1 MAYIPKNY
9 ARLEVGYREKALK
22 LFPWVCGRCSR
33 EFVYSN
39 LRELTVHHID
49 HDHSNNPEDGS
60 NWEMLCLYCHDHEH
74 SKYTEADQYGST
86 VVAGEDAQKSVGE
99 ATYNPFAV
107 ESDDE
112 QKVSGGRRTRSIR
125 HDAIRRA
132 VTRRRNV
139 SPPAGGL
146 LQFNGGDRL
155 RHDAKI
161 LFQLLFA
168 LHYHLPAGVDGHVLG
183 VGVIPGL
190 PEHHQLQAIFLLLR
204 RQRDAIRPFSQLY
217 RRRQTLIHF
226 RRHTVDN
233 LLNIHLPLT
242 SAWNN
247 LLNRFFNP

>member
-99 ATYNPFAV
+99 ATYNPFA
-107 ESDDE
+107 DLKAMM
-112 QKVSGGRRTRSIR
+112 QL
-125 HDAIRRA
+125 H
-132 VTRRRNV
+132 
-139 SPPAGGL
+139 
-146 LQFNGGDRL
+146 GGDRL

-233 LLNIHLPLT
+233 LLNIHLPLIST
-242 SAWNN
+242 WNN